1 MKMASESIVTLN
13 VGGQIFQTTM
23 HTLTKYP
30 DSMLATMFRH
40 SKSGLSPLP
49 KTQEGHYFLDADPD
63 FFKVILN
70 WLRLS
75 KITTNDS
82 NLHIG
87 VIELADYLGLDQLKI
102 AIEERKKTIVIQE
115 RKKQHG
121 KNAQNIQKSR
131 ENEQLQQLVNNTG
144 IIKIYQEEAARRA
157 TKKNNHR
164 PRSSYGGGN
173 VHDNSH
179 DTEWPEQW

>member
-70 WLRLS
+70 WLRLGI
-75 KITTNDS
+75 ITTNDS
-82 NLHIG
+82 NLNTG
-87 VIELADYLGLDQLKI
+87 VIGLADYLGLDQLKN
-102 AIEERKKTIVIQE
+102 AIEESKKTNIIQE
-115 RKKQHG
+115 RKKQ
-121 KNAQNIQKSR
+121 NAQNVQKSR
-131 ENEQLQQLVNNTG
+131 ENEQLRQLVDSTKS
-144 IIKIYQEEAARRA
+144 IQRHQEVAAIRASSYRA
-157 TKKNNHR
+157 TKKN

-173 VHDNSH
+173 VYENSH
-179 DTEWPEQW
+179 QDYWD